1 MTLQSIAEFSPNY
14 NQEDLMD
21 NELISKPVFIAQ
33 TDEKL
38 GVVED
43 VLVDEFGHFRYLVV
57 GAGSWLADQKF
68 LLPIGR
74 CRAIQD
80 GQAIAVMDINN
91 IQDLEQLP
99 PYQSDS
105 QLDYDYEESIRNIYR
120 QFLAGD
126 NYEIPNYDRDSY
138 SYDHEP
144 ELYQI
149 PTEEGQTIR
158 FYEER
163 LVADKQRHEVGE
175 VTIGKRIE
183 TEVAQVEIPVEKEK
197 VFVKIHEV
205 GDQNIAVSPEEA
217 KFEGGTVAT
226 FKVHEETAEIKKQAF
241 VHEEVEIKKEVKKEI
256 VNAEETLRKEQLEMT
271 GEENIEIEQSST
283 STPENY

>member
-1 MTLQSIAEFSPNY
+1 MN
-14 NQEDLMD
+14 

-57 GAGSWLADQKF
+57 GAGPWLAEQKF

-74 CRAIQD
+74 CRATQD
-80 GQAIAVMDINN
+80 AKAIAFMDINN
-91 IQDLEQLP
+91 TQDLEQLP

-120 QFLAGD
+120 QILAGD
-126 NYEIPNYDRDSY
+126 NYEIPTYDRDSY

-144 ELYQI
+144 ELYRI
-149 PTEEGQTIR
+149 PTEGGQTIR

-163 LVADKQRHEVGE
+163 LVTDNQRCKDSG
-175 VTIGKRIE
+175 
-183 TEVAQVEIPVEKEK
+183 A
-197 VFVKIHEV
+197 KIR
-205 GDQNIAVSPEEA
+205 N
-217 KFEGGTVAT
+217 
-226 FKVHEETAEIKKQAF
+226 
-241 VHEEVEIKKEVKKEI
+241 
-256 VNAEETLRKEQLEMT
+256 
-271 GEENIEIEQSST
+271 
-283 STPENY
+283 